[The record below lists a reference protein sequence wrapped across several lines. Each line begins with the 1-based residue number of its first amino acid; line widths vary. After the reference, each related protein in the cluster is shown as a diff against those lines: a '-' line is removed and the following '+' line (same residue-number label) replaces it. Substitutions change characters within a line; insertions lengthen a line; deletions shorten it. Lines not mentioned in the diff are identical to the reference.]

1 MTESTLKLI
10 INAQDKASSVLK
22 GVEGALTSVANVA
35 KKVAVGAFVAV
46 GAGMAAV
53 SKVGLG
59 FNNSMEQ
66 ASLRIQ
72 AFTKDSEKTAQILQM
87 VKDRADKT
95 PFAFE
100 EMSNAAASMM
110 PTMRAS
116 GKSMEYLL
124 QQAEILAASNPLE
137 GLSGASFALKEAVSG
152 DFTSIIE
159 RFNLSRSTINKL
171 KEEGVPNLEIVE
183 RAMGEL
189 GLSTDLVTGL
199 ASSAEGRW
207 STFKDTLTGFAGELT
222 KPIFDVWKNSLV
234 KMQGFLDANK
244 ENISRTIKDITTGI
258 PAIFDLLKTGD
269 FKGGIFGLEEDS
281 PFINALF
288 VAREAVQGVYNIARL
303 LITGDFKG
311 GIFGLSEDSP
321 WINALFVVR
330 DLLIQ
335 VGDAI
340 GTAVVDR
347 FNLLVDVVNQLWNA
361 LQPLVE
367 QVFQWFIDNKEPI
380 MALFSGIYDTFIS
393 ISQMLIAIFVPIFN
407 TVISVLMQLWNI
419 LSPYLIPAFIQLKA
433 IIDNVVSIIMTL
445 WNWLAPILLPI
456 LEKLAVIIGVVVVGA
471 FLVII
476 NVIKWV
482 TDAIKWLVSII
493 IWLGENFT
501 GVFEGAKRTLF
512 GILDFITGIFT
523 GNWSKA
529 WGGVK
534 DIFGG
539 IFDQISGMAKGVIN
553 TIIDSINRVSGGINS
568 LGNSIEGVTGI
579 NVSDIPQIPRLAIG
593 TPMVKKSGLAVIHE
607 GEAVVTKA
615 ENPNNPENEDKSMG
629 NRNIII
635 NLNFSGQPL
644 VSERDMRNFFSSN
657 ANPII
662 FALKQ
667 NGVIK

>member
-1 MTESTLKLI
+1 
-10 INAQDKASSVLK
+10 
-22 GVEGALTSVANVA
+22 
-35 KKVAVGAFVAV
+35 
-46 GAGMAAV
+46 
-53 SKVGLG
+53 
-59 FNNSMEQ
+59 
-66 ASLRIQ
+66 LRIQ

-445 WNWLAPILLPI
+445 WNWLSPILLPI
-456 LEKLAVIIGVVVVGA
+456 LEKLAVIIGAVVVGA

-493 IWLGENFT
+493 VWLGENFT

-512 GILDFITGIFT
+512 GILDFITGVFT
-523 GNWSKA
+523 GDWDKA
-529 WGGVK
+529 WNGIK

-553 TIIDSINRVSGGINS
+553 TIVDSINTVTGGINS

-579 NVSDIPQIPRLAIG
+579 NVADIPQIPRLAVG

-615 ENPNNPENEDKSMG
+615 ENPNNPENEGKSLG
-629 NRNIII
+629 GGI
-635 NLNFSGQPL
+635 NLTFNFGGQPI
-644 VSERDMRNFFSSN
+644 VSERDMREFMSRASN
-657 ANPII
+657 ALL
-662 FALKQ
+662 FELKKR
-667 NGVIK
+667 GIA